1 MKIGNIE
8 CDENEKI
15 VYTIADEY
23 TGFMENVYKSENREF
38 NRENY
43 LV

>member
-23 TGFMENVYKSENREF
+23 TGFMENVYKSENRPM
-38 NRENY
+38 
-43 LV
+43 